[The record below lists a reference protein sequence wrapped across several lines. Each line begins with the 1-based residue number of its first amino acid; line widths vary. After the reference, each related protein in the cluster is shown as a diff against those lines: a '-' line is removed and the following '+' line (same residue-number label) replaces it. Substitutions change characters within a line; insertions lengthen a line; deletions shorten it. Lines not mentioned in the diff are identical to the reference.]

1 MLKKKALAYKSF
13 VLEAEKAF
21 EQIKILGENLNKK
34 ELSKL
39 KRTYH
44 PDEFE
49 NHYLDFEEELKEN
62 CMNYQNTAFIKSF
75 LRNTFGDVCRNV
87 IKKSGTVD
95 AIIKN
100 DFEVEFLLKLY
111 EKINEAIE
119 TFEFFCGNTCDGA
132 FKSLDGYLLDLS
144 ITESEDEQLK
154 PDPRFVFENLK
165 KEMDSSNMSVKER
178 LETVQERLYDF
189 LQWQKEFD
197 TINTWVFDESDSKYE
212 ITRKLYPKFED
223 LCKLEIKRLENLL
236 KVGDGQVPVKK
247 KSSEIRVSSKKNTE
261 VMKILSAMYD
271 LKLFC
276 DINGNPLT
284 NKQKMM
290 EAFGAF
296 LNEDYSSYSTSLTQA
311 KGRDF
316 DNYLKIFD
324 DLKKAGKQ
332 YLEK

>member
-62 CMNYQNTAFIKSF
+62 CMNYQNTAFKKSF

-119 TFEFFCGNTCDGA
+119 TFEFLCEINHDEEFQ
-132 FKSLDGYLLDLS
+132 SLDKYLEHLS
-144 ITESEDEQLK
+144 QTESEDEQLK

-165 KEMDSSNMSVKER
+165 KEMDSSNLSVKEK
-178 LETVQERLYDF
+178 LKTVQERLYDF

-236 KVGDGQVPVKK
+236 KIGDGQVPVKK

-271 LKLFC
+271 LKLFS

-296 LNEDYSSYSTSLTQA
+296 LNEDFSAYSTSLTQA